1 VARPDKKLLRREI
14 VQSIRDDAG
23 DEPQSDDSTLLV
35 LKYRGAS

>member
-1 VARPDKKLLRREI
+1 VARPDRKLLMREI
-14 VQSIRDDAG
+14 VQSVRNDAG